1 MKTLFLL
8 LALVTVTSATSVLPA
23 QQRPAAFESW
33 AAPGH
38 LDAGAA
44 PAAGVT
50 RSERDRS
57 TARLVA
63 GGLLGGGL
71 GLGAGALLG
80 GLVGGGDRI
89 CGDDPCGLD
98 EAIFGA
104 IGGEVLLLPLG
115 VHLANGRRGKYL
127 PSLVVSAAIAGV
139 GIALSGNGDHG
150 EVMVAVPIAQL
161 VSSILIERGT

>member
-1 MKTLFLL
+1 MRIALLFLT
-8 LALVTVTSATSVLPA
+8 LAATPAPTALAA
-23 QQRPAAFESW
+23 QQRAAPFPAW
-33 AAPGH
+33 AAPEVFE
-38 LDAGAA
+38 AGSAAAA
-44 PAAGVT
+44 PMPP
-50 RSERDRS
+50 SESGRS

-80 GLVGGGDRI
+80 GLVGGGNKI

-104 IGGEVLLLPLG
+104 IGGEVVMLPLG

-127 PSLVVSAAIAGV
+127 PSLAVSAAIAGV
-139 GIALSGNGDHG
+139 GIVLSGNGDHG
-150 EVMVAVPIAQL
+150 EVMVAVPVAQL

>member
-1 MKTLFLL
+1 MRTPLLL
-8 LALVTVTSATSVLPA
+8 LALVTAAPA
-23 QQRPAAFESW
+23 ALASQQRPAAFESW
-33 AAPGH
+33 AAPIV
-38 LDAGAA
+38 LDNGRSS
-44 PAAGVT
+44 AAGV
-50 RSERDRS
+50 SGPERGRS

-80 GLVGGGDRI
+80 GLVGGGNKI

-104 IGGEVLLLPLG
+104 IGGEVALLPLG

-127 PSLVVSAAIAGV
+127 PSLAVSAAIAGV
-139 GIALSGNGDHG
+139 GIVLSGNGDHG

-161 VSSILIERGT
+161 VSSLLIERGT